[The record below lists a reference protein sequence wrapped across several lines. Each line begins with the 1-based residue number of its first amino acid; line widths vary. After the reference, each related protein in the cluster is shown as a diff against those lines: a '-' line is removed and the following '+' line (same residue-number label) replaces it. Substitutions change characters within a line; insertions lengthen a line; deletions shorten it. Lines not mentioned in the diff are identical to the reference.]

1 MKLELI
7 SATLADYPI
16 IQNMGR
22 FYVYDMSEYM
32 GSEAGWEMP
41 SDGLYECID
50 FQHYWTDQDTFP
62 FLVRAND
69 ELAGFVIVNKQGS
82 EPEIEFNMAQF
93 FILRKFKNK
102 GIGKQTASECFAR
115 FPGVWEV
122 RVMPGNTGAYHF
134 WKAVISQYT
143 KNNYTEYTR
152 RIKTLNNEENDFFR
166 FNSSSKTKS
175 N

>member
-69 ELAGFVIVNKQGS
+69 ELAGFVIVNKFCVNLK
-82 EPEIEFNMAQF
+82 IKA
-93 FILRKFKNK
+93 LANK
-102 GIGKQTASECFAR
+102 LHPSALHVFLEYGK
-115 FPGVWEV
+115 
-122 RVMPGNTGAYHF
+122 
-134 WKAVISQYT
+134 
-143 KNNYTEYTR
+143 
-152 RIKTLNNEENDFFR
+152 
-166 FNSSSKTKS
+166 
-175 N
+175 